1 MGRNSIRL
9 SGLLGAVVLLAAPL
23 PLVLSGTASA
33 DVSIPCVSTDI
44 NDCTVT
50 IALTSNMNERFT
62 SVMPD
67 KHPWQFNFGQGN
79 GAPYGVTGTGNAQ
92 TTWNGV
98 PAALNGTVF
107 SAILTTGANEPA
119 GGMAVLGFGH
129 VTPIKPARPYNSVVV
144 AAPARAVQGSVIII
158 HAVVIPVPAKGHVI
172 LQRNSG
178 RSWTNASVLAYAAS
192 TRLWTVSLKWLY
204 PKHTTRAFRLLASAA
219 PGLTAT
225 YSKVFRIS
233 TLP

>member
-1 MGRNSIRL
+1 VRHNSIRL
-9 SGLLGAVVLLAAPL
+9 FRLLGAVVVLAAPL
-23 PLVLSGTASA
+23 PLVLSGTAGA
-33 DVSIPCVSTDI
+33 DVSIPCVRTDI

-50 IALTSNMNERFT
+50 IALTSNMDERFT

-67 KHPWQFNFGQGN
+67 KHPWQFNFGRGN
-79 GAPYGVTGTGNAQ
+79 GAPYGVTGTGNEQ

-107 SAILTTGANEPA
+107 SAILTTGSNEPA
-119 GGMAVLGFGH
+119 GGVAVLGFGH
-129 VTPIKPARPYNSVVV
+129 VTPIKPATPYNSVFV
-144 AAPARAVQGSVIII
+144 AAPARAVQGSVITI

-172 LQRNSG
+172 LQRNAG
-178 RSWTNASVLAYAAS
+178 KSWANASALTYVAT
-192 TRLWTVSLKWLY
+192 TRLWTVSMKWLY
-204 PKHTTRAFRLLASAA
+204 PKNTTRAFRLLATAA
-219 PGLTAT
+219 PGLSAT